1 MILKNKRSSSSSVPV
16 ATGELSR
23 ELFVVRHMDINTA
36 ELFYLGVAGTGLLAL
51 VLQLAFW

>member
-1 MILKNKRSSSSSVPV
+1 MQVLEP
-16 ATGELSR
+16 SR
-23 ELFVVRHMDINTA
+23 QRFVVGDMDINTA

>member
-1 MILKNKRSSSSSVPV
+1 MQVLGTK
-16 ATGELSR
+16 SR
-23 ELFVVRHMDINTA
+23 GFFVVGHMDINTA